1 MFTHTT
7 VAAAGSARRLN
18 QRNPCGDVASRAGVL
33 RIRMSTAISAPRP
46 TAAAKQAWM
55 PARAYTA
62 SPSGGPAAKES
73 AVARK

>member
-1 MFTHTT
+1 MFTQTT

-18 QRNPCGDVASRAGVL
+18 QRNPCCGTGSRPGDL
-33 RIRMSTAISAPRP
+33 RVRMSSAISAPRP
-46 TAAAKQAWM
+46 SAATKQGRM
-55 PARAYTA
+55 PPRPYSA